1 MSTPTHVVRF
11 LMKRNV
17 GLMLAL
23 AGLLAPLAAVA
34 AGNPMAVSEELD
46 VQYTYMG
53 GASTR
58 GAGPHAGSISEH
70 SARVKYVFSPQI
82 TKDLLLRLG
91 FEWQR
96 FSFDVPGHIPV
107 PDTLQQVSVVIG
119 LDYQLGDQWLVRT
132 ELEPG
137 MYSDFDDSNFRDF
150 DAPLILGATYLVNA
164 DLQWSFGM
172 LVDLRSHF
180 IVLPAPGVRWKFA
193 DEWTLNLMLPNP
205 RLEYDVNDRFQ
216 VYLGANVELAT
227 FVVGDHFGTDHGK
240 PKLDHAT
247 LDYVAVRVGPGCSWK
262 VLPNLTMEA
271 GAGFMLQRRFVFFDQ
286 DTTIRN
292 HEAPYLQITCH
303 ARF

>member
-1 MSTPTHVVRF
+1 
-11 LMKRNV
+11 MKRNV

-46 VQYTYMG
+46 VQYVYTG

-58 GAGPHAGSISEH
+58 GAGLHAGSVSEH
-70 SARVKYVFSPQI
+70 SADVKYVFSPQV
-82 TKDLLLRLG
+82 TKDLLLRFG

-96 FSFDVPGHIPV
+96 FSFNVPRHVPV
-107 PDTLQQVSVVIG
+107 PDTLQQVSAVIG
-119 LDYQLGDQWLVRT
+119 LDYQLGDQWLVRA

-137 MYSDFDDSNFRDF
+137 MYSDFEDSNFRDF
-150 DAPLILGATYLVNA
+150 NAPLVLGAAYLANA
-164 DLQWSFGM
+164 DLQWFFG
-172 LVDLRSHF
+172 LRVDLRSHNP
-180 IVLPAPGVRWKFA
+180 VLPAPGVRWKFA
-193 DEWTLNLMLPNP
+193 DEWTLNLVFPNP

-216 VYLGANVELAT
+216 VYLGASVESGT
-227 FVVGDHFGTDHGK
+227 FVVGDRFGSDHGV

-247 LDYVAVRVGPGCSWK
+247 LDYMAIRVGPGCLWK
-262 VLPNLTMEA
+262 VRPNLTMEA
-271 GAGFMLQRRFVFFDQ
+271 GAGFLLQRRFDFFDQ

-292 HEAPYLQITCH
+292 HEAPYLQIVCH